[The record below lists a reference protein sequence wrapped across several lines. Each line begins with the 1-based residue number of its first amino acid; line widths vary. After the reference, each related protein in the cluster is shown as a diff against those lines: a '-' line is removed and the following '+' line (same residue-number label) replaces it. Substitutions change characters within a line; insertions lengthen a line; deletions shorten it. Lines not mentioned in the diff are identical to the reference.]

1 MGRCVSKTL
10 QVGYWVPTVA
20 GIMRRLS
27 AMLTLLCLCLGA
39 CSKSN
44 DLAEL
49 RKAANQGDAT
59 AQASLAWKHLKG
71 HGVPQDDKKAIQWYT
86 KAAEQGNARA
96 QNNLGERYTK
106 GDGVSRDDKEA
117 LKWYIKAAKQG
128 YAFSQATLAKMYHK
142 GEGVPQ
148 DNIHAHAWY
157 HLAELNGHEE
167 SARLRKQ
174 LETRMTP
181 YEITSA
187 RELSSTL
194 TAPHPAGDKEK

>member
-1 MGRCVSKTL
+1 
-10 QVGYWVPTVA
+10 
-20 GIMRRLS
+20 MRSLS
-27 AMLTLLCLCLGA
+27 AKLILLYLCLCA

-44 DLAEL
+44 ELAEL

-71 HGVPQDDKKAIQWYT
+71 HGV
-86 KAAEQGNARA
+86 
-96 QNNLGERYTK
+96 
-106 GDGVSRDDKEA
+106 SRDDKEA
-117 LKWYIKAAKQG
+117 LKWYTKAAKQG
-128 YAFSQATLAKMYHK
+128 YAFSQATLAKMYHD
-142 GEGVPQ
+142 GEGVTQ
-148 DNIHAHAWY
+148 DKIHAHAWY

-174 LETRMTP
+174 LESRMTP

-194 TAPHPAGDKEK
+194 IYPVQAGDKEK